1 MKHEISEWAVAADVW
16 HEFCQVHQELGLKS
30 GRMQFHNFL
39 RRYREPLLQADAMD
53 YIRREFA
60 IGSDRELVT
69 SALIYLAE
77 QVRHGLSS
85 LPKPESHLEE
95 GV

>member
-39 RRYREPLLQADAMD
+39 RRYREPLLQADAM
-53 YIRREFA
+53 RRANNRHWICHRSRF
-60 IGSDRELVT
+60 IG
-69 SALIYLAE
+69 LAFDLAT
-77 QVRHGLSS
+77 RCSS
-85 LPKPESHLEE
+85 GPQGE

>member
-1 MKHEISEWAVAADVW
+1 MKNPNVAMNLRISVR
-16 HEFCQVHQELGLKS
+16 GIPT
-30 GRMQFHNFL
+30 FL
-39 RRYREPLLQADAMD
+39 REDMD